1 MTRVALV
8 GLGLVGRERLSALV
22 SLREKGRPLDIVSL
36 LDPFA
41 PDGQAI
47 ANHVGAPLA
56 ATLADLL
63 SREPEWVV
71 VATPHDEASRLLPP
85 LLKSGAGVLVEKP
98 LGRSAAEA
106 ESLAGWSERSGQ
118 LWVGFNYRFFEGVTG
133 LIGDVRTGWFG
144 PLVSLTMVMG
154 HGGSP
159 GDQDTWKLHPGRA
172 GGGALIDPGVHLL
185 DLCRL
190 LAGGSPDVVGGRAW
204 GGFWET
210 GVEEECHLLLTGADL
225 PIVNLS
231 VSIVRW
237 RSTFRMEL
245 LGVDGYGVVEGRNRS
260 YGNQIYR
267 RGRRWG
273 WQQAVTQADSE
284 EHVVTASGEDV
295 FEREI
300 DAIVFGNR
308 GGAVG
313 PCPAEEA
320 VEIMRLL
327 DQCRAGVGIPIPDS
341 AGDGQDG

>member
-1 MTRVALV
+1 VALI
-8 GLGLVGRERLSALV
+8 GLGLVGKERLSALV
-22 SLREKGRPLDIVSL
+22 SLREKGRPLEIVAL

-41 PDGQAI
+41 PDGVAM
-47 ANHVGAPLA
+47 ANRTGAPLA
-56 ATLADLL
+56 SSVEELL
-63 SREPEWVV
+63 SREPGWVV

-85 LLKSGAGVLVEKP
+85 LLNSGAGVLVEKP
-98 LGRSAAEA
+98 LGRSSAEA
-106 ESLAGWSERSGQ
+106 ERLARLVKRPGQ
-118 LWVGFNYRFFEGVTG
+118 LWVGFNYRFFDGVSG
-133 LIGDVRTGWFG
+133 LIRDARSGWFG
-144 PLVSLTMVMG
+144 RLVSLTMVMG

-159 GDQDTWKLHPGRA
+159 GDQHTWKLDPGRA

-190 LAGGSPDVVGGRAW
+190 LSGDSLDVVGGRAW

-210 GVEEECHLLLTGADL
+210 GVEEECHLILTGTDL
-225 PIVNLS
+225 PIVNLA

-245 LGVDGYGVVEGRNRS
+245 FGVDGYGVVEGRNRS
-260 YGNQIYR
+260 YGDQVYR

-273 WQQAVTQADSE
+273 WQQALTQAASE

-300 DAIVFGNR
+300 DAVVFGNP
-308 GGAVG
+308 GAAVG
-313 PCPAEEA
+313 PCAAEEA

-327 DQCRAGVGIPIPDS
+327 DRCRESLGVPVPD
-341 AGDGQDG
+341 ATAAARRGGER

>member
-1 MTRVALV
+1 M
-8 GLGLVGRERLSALV
+8 
-22 SLREKGRPLDIVSL
+22 SLREKGRQIEVVGL
-36 LDPFA
+36 LDPYA
-41 PDGQAI
+41 PDAKDLAAQI
-47 ANHVGAPLA
+47 RAPLVPS
-56 ATLADLL
+56 LEELL
-63 SREPEWVV
+63 SRAPEWVV
-71 VATPHDEASRLLPP
+71 VATPHDEAAQLLPP
-85 LLKSGAGVLVEKP
+85 LLDSGAGVLVEKP

-106 ESLAGWSERSGQ
+106 EVLARAGRPGQ
-118 LWVGFNYRFFEGVTG
+118 LYVGFTYRFLRGVSA
-133 LIGDVRTGWFG
+133 LIADARSGWFG

-159 GDQDTWKLHPGRA
+159 GDQDTWKLHPRRA

-190 LAGGSPDVVGGRAW
+190 LAGSSPNIVGGKAW
-204 GGFWET
+204 GGFWKT
-210 GVEEECHLLLTGADL
+210 GVEEECHLLMTDADL
-225 PIVNLS
+225 PIVNLA

-300 DAIVFGNR
+300 DAIVFGNDGR
-308 GGAVG
+308 TVG
-313 PCPAEEA
+313 PCRAEEA

-327 DQCRAGVGIPIPDS
+327 DRCRADLGIPVPD
-341 AGDGQDG
+341 ATADAQNG